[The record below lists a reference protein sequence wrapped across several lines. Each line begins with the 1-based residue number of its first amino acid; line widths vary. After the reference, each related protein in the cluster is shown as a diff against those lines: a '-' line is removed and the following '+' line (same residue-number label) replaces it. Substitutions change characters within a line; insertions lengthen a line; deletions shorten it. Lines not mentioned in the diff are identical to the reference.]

1 MALTKNVKHP
11 SFVIGAISFLL
22 LLVGVIVK
30 AGGYRGGDYIIIA
43 SVVFGFIHWI
53 WSIADVAKSKHLDER
68 KSPFLAYNGSNHSST
83 WGHVLL
89 YDEAEECGYVG
100 EGCVLRLSAFV
111 IANLLN
117 PYMLFII

>member
-11 SFVIGAISFLL
+11 SFIIGAISFLL

-30 AGGYRGGDYIIIA
+30 ASGYRGGDYIIIA

-68 KSPFLAYNGSNHSST
+68 SRPFWLT
-83 WGHVLL
+83 MV
-89 YDEAEECGYVG
+89 
-100 EGCVLRLSAFV
+100 V
-111 IANLLN
+111 IIPPLGGMFY
-117 PYMLFII
+117 YMMKRKNVAM